1 VNQTISPLT
10 NDSPGDVSAP
20 LVASTLK
27 LCGVSPA
34 ETAPNCTK
42 TSLTVSGEGTYT
54 VNANG
59 TVTFDPELTFTDRTA
74 TPIRYQVSDSL
85 GQVANSTITP
95 TVGAAPVPA
104 AVNDV
109 SSGAWDTNQTISP
122 LSNDRAGDSK
132 IPLVATTVKL
142 CDVAPTAQTPPNCT
156 LTSLTINGEGTY
168 TVNPDGTVT
177 FDPVSTL
184 VTTVATPARY
194 QVTDTTGQVVNA
206 TITPTV
212 SPPPA
217 PNATPE
223 TKEVIAGGTVT
234 FTKITGTSGLA
245 TGTELKTSGT
255 GVTCLYIPTTTTCDP
270 DNIVSIDGEGTF
282 TLDPSTGVVTYVSLA
297 SATPGTKTSV
307 RYRVTDVIGQT
318 DTDTLTPVVLPKPTA
333 LPDSSMGVMG
343 VKQTLWPLVN
353 DSPGTAAN
361 PLVKTSIKLC
371 GSGETAPA
379 CTKTSATVVGE
390 GTYTVNADG
399 TVSFEPLP
407 LFVGDATP
415 MPYVVI
421 DSLGQKASSTLNP
434 KVVPPP
440 APITELDT
448 GTAVQGSTVVLSPW
462 LNDSPGIV
470 PAGVSGTVAL
480 VPSSIRLCGPTDA
493 APTCTLTTLTTDDG
507 TYSVE
512 TTTGKVTFV
521 HRTGFLG
528 TVTQPVTY
536 QIANDWTGLSGIGI
550 ATNILIPTITA
561 PPPPP
566 PPPAPSTTLPAEP
579 KASND
584 AITGPWDTNQMYSP
598 LKNDSFISSAA
609 ENTSIKLCAPGETPN
624 ICSQTVLTVVGEGTY
639 TVNPDGTVKFD
650 PVPAFYGVATPIT
663 YQATD
668 KLGRFVSAT
677 ITPTVI
683 APPDIAKVFNQST
696 SSKPG
701 VPKLLVPTLNGI
713 PSTGAKFVKP
723 SLRIW
728 DPESN
733 VWASSVKTND
743 GKWEIVKGKV
753 MFTSNMDFRGETTL
767 PYSVRDSKGVVLNA
781 LLIVVVDD
789 DPVLPKTGAS
799 PVALLFIA
807 FGLIA
812 LGIAVRRRGLKI
824 PV

>member
-1 VNQTISPLT
+1 
-10 NDSPGDVSAP
+10 
-20 LVASTLK
+20 
-27 LCGVSPA
+27 
-34 ETAPNCTK
+34 
-42 TSLTVSGEGTYT
+42 
-54 VNANG
+54 
-59 TVTFDPELTFTDRTA
+59 
-74 TPIRYQVSDSL
+74 
-85 GQVANSTITP
+85 
-95 TVGAAPVPA
+95 
-104 AVNDV
+104 
-109 SSGAWDTNQTISP
+109 
-122 LSNDRAGDSK
+122 
-132 IPLVATTVKL
+132 
-142 CDVAPTAQTPPNCT
+142 
-156 LTSLTINGEGTY
+156 
-168 TVNPDGTVT
+168 
-177 FDPVSTL
+177 
-184 VTTVATPARY
+184 
-194 QVTDTTGQVVNA
+194 
-206 TITPTV
+206 
-212 SPPPA
+212 
-217 PNATPE
+217 
-223 TKEVIAGGTVT
+223 
-234 FTKITGTSGLA
+234 
-245 TGTELKTSGT
+245 
-255 GVTCLYIPTTTTCDP
+255 
-270 DNIVSIDGEGTF
+270 
-282 TLDPSTGVVTYVSLA
+282 
-297 SATPGTKTSV
+297 
-307 RYRVTDVIGQT
+307 
-318 DTDTLTPVVLPKPTA
+318 
-333 LPDSSMGVMG
+333 MGVMG
-343 VKQTLWPLVN
+343 AKQTLWPLSN

-371 GSGETAPA
+371 DSGETAPA
-379 CTKTSATVVGE
+379 CTKTSVTVTGE

-399 TVSFEPLP
+399 TVSFEPVP
-407 LFVGDATP
+407 LFVGNATP

-448 GTAVQGSTVVLSPW
+448 GSAVQGSTVVLSPW

-480 VPSSIRLCGPTDA
+480 VPTSIRLCGPTDA

-507 TYSVE
+507 TYSVD

-561 PPPPP
+561 PLP
-566 PPPAPSTTLPAEP
+566 PSTTTTTTALPAEP

-701 VPKLLVPTLNGI
+701 VPKWLVPTLNGI

-812 LGIAVRRRGLKI
+812 LGITVRRRALRI
-824 PV
+824 LV